1 MPTKNQDK
9 PIVMILGS
17 AGKLRVIE
25 SDSLSPIVING
36 VLLPYVNSN
45 ECLSVTISNNLSW
58 KNHVSEIWK

>member
-45 ECLSVTISNNLSW
+45 ECLSVTISNNLS
-58 KNHVSEIWK
+58 